1 MDNIGEYIWIIFII
15 FSIIASLLSNKK
27 KEEQKRNNSSQ
38 NRPESKKTSTLED
51 TIRDIFGSENEDDVA
66 KRPSSTSKTKDSHY
80 NSHPQ
85 RRSANNYNNAESSD
99 TWDPEAEF
107 MQTSRDKTN
116 AILDEQKRLAEKIN
130 KINAESSSILSNT
143 GALNANIP
151 EHPLNYKKDSYN
163 KRRIVSL
170 LKKPNSIKDL
180 IIVQEIL
187 NKPKALSD

>member
-1 MDNIGEYIWIIFII
+1 MDSIGEYIWIIFII
-15 FSIIASLLSNKK
+15 FSIGASLLSNKK
-27 KEEQKRNNSSQ
+27 KEEQKRKNSSQ
-38 NRPESKKTSTLED
+38 NGPESRKTSTLED

-66 KRPSSTSKTKDSHY
+66 KHPSSSPKTKDSHY
-80 NSHPQ
+80 NSQPQ
-85 RRSANNYNNAESSD
+85 KRSANNYNNAESTE

-107 MQTSRDKTN
+107 IQTSKDKTN
-116 AILDEQKRLAEKIN
+116 AILDEQKRLADKIS
-130 KINAESSSILSNT
+130 KINAESSSILSNA
-143 GALNANIP
+143 GALNAKIP
-151 EHPLNYKKDSYN
+151 EHPINSKKDSYN

>member
-1 MDNIGEYIWIIFII
+1 MDSIGEYIWIIFII
-15 FSIIASLLSNKK
+15 FSIGASLLSNKK

-66 KRPSSTSKTKDSHY
+66 KRPSSSKTKDSHY
-80 NSHPQ
+80 NSQPQ
-85 RRSANNYNNAESSD
+85 RRSANNYNNAESTE

-107 MQTSRDKTN
+107 MESSRNKTN
-116 AILDEQKRLAEKIN
+116 AILDEQKRLAEKIS

-143 GALNANIP
+143 GALNAKIP
-151 EHPLNYKKDSYN
+151 EHPLNLKKDSYN